1 MIRSWNATRSSK
13 SSFDNLPNGPRSL
26 DIDFVV
32 LVRLRPDE
40 LGNLAWREAEI
51 GPNFALVRMLGPIAG
66 ISDPYITVTRQKDI
80 DKAAA

>member
-1 MIRSWNATRSSK
+1 
-13 SSFDNLPNGPRSL
+13 
-26 DIDFVV
+26 

-66 ISDPYITVTRQKDI
+66 ISDPYITVTRQKEI
-80 DKAAA
+80 SGHVRQGV